1 MNLTESVEMYLE
13 TIYLLERDHGHAH
26 VAQIAKELDIT
37 KPSVSKAMN
46 NLKDEGLIIKQT
58 YGHINLTEK
67 GLIESRRVFRKHSML
82 TQFLEESLGL
92 SPGEA
97 DDNACRMEHVVTDGM
112 LDAIE
117 EYLKEKKPLVKTKC
131 DGGIYGSVPNK

>member
-1 MNLTESVEMYLE
+1 MNLTESMEMYLE

-26 VAQIAKELDIT
+26 VAQIAKELGIT
-37 KPSVSKAMN
+37 KPSVTKAMN
-46 NLKDEGLIIKQT
+46 NLKDEGYIDKQA

-67 GLIESRRVFRKHSML
+67 GLVASRRVFRKHSML

-92 SPGEA
+92 SPAEA
-97 DDNACRMEHVVTDGM
+97 DDNACRMEHVVTDSM

-117 EYLKEKKPLVKTKC
+117 RYLKENRPLIKTEC
-131 DGGIYGSVPNK
+131 NGGIYGSVPNE